1 MSQRTKRRPRSV
13 YLEIT
18 LLVLGVVAL
27 AIFSLS
33 LLTVISISRSH
44 EQLQSEKVGQLAA
57 VIATLPEIS
66 RELEK
71 GDPNR
76 IIASRA
82 EEIGGQIGAWVI
94 VMDRSSI
101 RFSHTNP
108 DLIGLPFT
116 GGDEGPALRGE
127 SYVSRAVGVSG
138 PSLRGFAPIMSAEG
152 LPIGAVCVG
161 VLDNGITEGLEKTK
175 QPLYMA
181 TLLSVSIGVL
191 GSFFISRRIKDS
203 IFGYEPHEIATRFQQ
218 LDAVLRS
225 ITAGIIAVDSEG
237 DITMINHTARE
248 MLDIEPDREVI
259 GSPILKVLPTS
270 RLMQVMESGL
280 NEYDQEQDFLNG
292 TTVITTRVPIRYRG
306 SIAGAMAIFR
316 PKTEI
321 TKLAEELTG
330 VKKYVAALR
339 AQTHEFANKLQ
350 TISGMIELGEYD
362 SSVAYIKRIAGAQKN
377 LVSLLVQNIKEPFVG
392 GLLIGKISE
401 AAEKNCPVF
410 VDPDSFL
417 SGLRPEIEENLLITI
432 IGNLLDNAVE
442 AVLSLPVELR
452 SVTVRIVETD
462 GEINISIKDSG
473 EGIAPATLAR
483 IFEPGFSTKG
493 EQRGYGMANVRRCI
507 ERLKGTID
515 IFSEPGRGTEVI
527 VSIPVKEA

>member
-1 MSQRTKRRPRSV
+1 MSQRAKKRTRSV

-27 AIFSLS
+27 AILSLS
-33 LLTVISISRSH
+33 LLTVMSISRSH
-44 EQLQSEKVGQLAA
+44 EQMQAEKVSQLAG
-57 VIATLPEIS
+57 VIGTMPEIS
-66 RELEK
+66 TALGK
-71 GDPNR
+71 GDSDR
-76 IIASRA
+76 IIAARA
-82 EEIGGQIGAWVI
+82 AEIGGQIGAWVI
-94 VMDRSSI
+94 VMDKNAI

-108 DLIGLPFT
+108 DLIGLAFT

-127 SYVSRAVGVSG
+127 SYVSRAVGISG
-138 PSLRGFAPIMSAEG
+138 PSLRGFAPIRGMDG
-152 LPIGAVCVG
+152 QVIGAVCVG

-175 QPLYMA
+175 QPLYLA

-225 ITAGIIAVDSEG
+225 ITAGIIAVDRDG

-248 MLDIEPDREVI
+248 MLDIASDREVI
-259 GSPILKVLPTS
+259 GSPILQVLPTS
-270 RLMQVMESGL
+270 RLMQVMETGQ

-292 TTVITTRVPIRYRG
+292 TKVITTRVPIRYRG

-330 VKKYVAALR
+330 VKKYVTALR
-339 AQTHEFANKLQ
+339 AQAHEFANKLQ
-350 TISGMIELGEYD
+350 TISGLIELGDYD
-362 SSVAYIKRIAGAQKN
+362 SSVTYINRIAGTQKN

-401 AAEKNCPVF
+401 AAERNCPVH

-417 SGLRPEIEENLLITI
+417 SGLGPEIEEHLLITI
-432 IGNLLDNAVE
+432 IGNLLDNAIE
-442 AVLSLPVELR
+442 AVLLVPAELR
-452 SVTVRIVETD
+452 SIVVRIVETD
-462 GEINISIKDSG
+462 DAIHISIRDNG
-473 EGIAPATLAR
+473 AGIAPAMVNQ

-493 EQRGYGMANVRRCI
+493 EQRGYGMANVKSCV

-515 IFSEPGRGTEVI
+515 IVSEPGRGTEVT